1 MTGISKETF
10 KRADPETKLDILFDY
25 HRDTSQGIKNIEALL
40 TQHPTDCEKRFS
52 VLENRS
58 EKLESR
64 KIRDTAFSG
73 GMGLL
78 GGFLTMAAKLKF
90 WG

>member
-1 MTGISKETF
+1 MTGITKETF
-10 KRADPETKLDILFDY
+10 TRADIETQMGILYDY
-25 HRDTSQGIKNIEALL
+25 HRDTSEGIKDIQTLL
-40 TQHPTDCEKRFS
+40 QKHPSDCEKRF
-52 VLENRS
+52 VALET
-58 EKLESR
+58 R
-64 KIRDTAFSG
+64 KIKDTAISG